1 MIDLKDLR
9 QNPDRFRQAAVNK
22 RIDADVDQTLRLDEQ
37 VSELR
42 RQQQQLTTEK
52 NQIGKQIG
60 QLAGQLKKASDED
73 KAELQQQMADLQQR
87 PTEIKQQEQQ
97 LGEQLA
103 ELEPQLDALL
113 LRVPQP
119 PDDDVPV
126 GKDDTENTELRQWG
140 EIRQFDFEP
149 RDHFTLG
156 EELGMIDV
164 ERGVKLAGS
173 RSYFL
178 TGAGALLHQAVL
190 RMAFDMMVHEKGY
203 TAMSVP
209 VLVREPAMVGTG
221 YFPIGRDQSYE
232 MSNEEPPVYLVGTAE
247 VSLTAYPMGET
258 LDRATLPR
266 KTVAMSPCFR
276 REAGTYGK
284 DTAGLYRIHQFDKV
298 EQVIICENDAEASK
312 QYHQE
317 ILENSEQMPQR
328 LNLPYR
334 VVYVCTGDLG
344 QGQAAKYDVETW
356 MPSRGAYCETHSASR
371 FYDFQARRLNM
382 RYKDESGKTRYCHT
396 LNNTVIASPRIL
408 IPIMELYQNAD
419 GSITVPEA
427 LRPHMQGCERIGPA

>member
-9 QNPDRFRQAAVNK
+9 QNPDRYRQAAVNK
-22 RIDADVDQTLRLDEQ
+22 RIDVDIDQALALDQ
-37 VSELR
+37 SVRELS
-42 RQQQQLTTEK
+42 QQQQALTTEK

-60 QLAGQLKKASDED
+60 QLAGKLKKAGDDE
-73 KAELQQQMADLQQR
+73 KADIQQQMASLQRR
-87 PTEIKQQEQQ
+87 PNEIKQEEQQ
-97 LGEQLA
+97 ITEQLR
-103 ELEPQLDALL
+103 ELEPQLHAVV

-119 PDDDVPV
+119 PADDVPV
-126 GKDDTENTELRQWG
+126 GKDDTQNVELRQWG
-140 EIRQFDFEP
+140 KVREFDFEP
-149 RDHFTLG
+149 KDHMTLG
-156 EELGMIDV
+156 QDLGMIDV

-178 TGAGALLHQAVL
+178 TGAGAMLHQAVL
-190 RMAFDMMVHEKGY
+190 RMAFDMMVYEKGY
-203 TAMSVP
+203 EAQAVP

-232 MSNEEPPVYLVGTAE
+232 MSGEDPPIYLVGTAE
-247 VSLTAYPMGET
+247 VSLTAYAMDEVIDG
-258 LDRATLPR
+258 AALPR

-298 EQVIICENDAEASK
+298 EQVVVCENDEQTSK
-312 QYHQE
+312 QFHEE
-317 ILENSEQMPQR
+317 ILANAEQMLQR
-328 LNLPYR
+328 LDLPYR
-334 VVYVCTGDLG
+334 VVYVCSGDLG
-344 QGQAAKYDVETW
+344 QGQVAKYDIETW
-356 MPSRGAYCETHSASR
+356 MPSRNAYCETHSASR

-382 RYKDESGKTRYCHT
+382 RYKAADGKTRFCHT

-419 GSITVPEA
+419 GSITVPDA
-427 LRPHMQGCERIGPA
+427 LQPYLNGLKTITP